1 MRRRCLAK
9 EIGGGELAKLE
20 PRQVLHVVEQLAVQ
34 LGRLLTA
41 SIGET
46 AVGQRRRIESVLRR
60 EKPEHLLYLNRT
72 RGN

>member
-1 MRRRCLAK
+1 
-9 EIGGGELAKLE
+9 
-20 PRQVLHVVEQLAVQ
+20 
-34 LGRLLTA
+34 LLTA